1 MLTYIVL
8 LLHCSWVRRLPP
20 VDSSCWVT
28 RESPLLLVAWYGT
41 ASVGPRRVN
50 QNVLRLVVVAV
61 GKRAMA
67 AVTWVV
73 AWTSS
78 EDWIPFLRVVLHVVV

>member
-1 MLTYIVL
+1 M
-8 LLHCSWVRRLPP
+8 
-20 VDSSCWVT
+20 T

-41 ASVGPRRVN
+41 ASAGPHRVN
-50 QNVLRLVVVAV
+50 QTVRHLVVVVVAAV